1 MKRQTFFEIAEQA
14 FQKWLRNHSSLR
26 AAALAYFIML
36 PLPSLF
42 LIAMIILSQVY
53 GFSNSFQTLMQQL
66 TTIVGPTVANLVE
79 QILGTVSSPFTSVI
93 TSIVSVAFTFV
104 GAIGA
109 FGVLQDTMNTIWEVK
124 QPKLNFKQKIKRKV
138 APFFLISFLGL
149 VIMAWTGITTFLLE
163 SITYLLVP
171 VVSNAIYAL
180 IQVTQLILSFGLAT
194 LVFAV
199 MYKYIPETQI
209 SWKDVRGAAI
219 LTGLI
224 FTVTNYL
231 IGIILETF
239 TVTSVTGAAGA
250 IMILL
255 IWIYL
260 ITQLLIYGVAFSK
273 AYSEKMGS
281 NAPEDNETAKTE
293 PPIIPAK
300 SINSGHEN

>member
-1 MKRQTFFEIAEQA
+1 MMKMERKLFVDILVSA
-14 FQKWLRNHSSLR
+14 FIKWLENHASLR
-26 AAALAYFIML
+26 AASLAYFIML

-42 LIAMIILSQVY
+42 LIAMMILSQVY

-66 TTIVGPTVANLVE
+66 TTIVGPTVANLIE

-93 TSIVSVAFTFV
+93 TSIVSGVFTVV

-109 FGVLQDTMNTIWEVK
+109 FGVLQDTMNTIWEVQK
-124 QPKLNFKQKIKRKV
+124 PKLSFKQKIKRKV

-149 VIMAWTGITTFLLE
+149 VIMVWTAITTFLLE

-171 VVSNAIYAL
+171 VVSNTICIL
-180 IQVTQLILSFGLAT
+180 VQVAQLVLSFALAT
-194 LVFAV
+194 VVFAI
-199 MYKYIPETQI
+199 MYKYIPETRI

-219 LTGLI
+219 FTGLI

-231 IGIILETF
+231 IGIIMETF
-239 TVTSVTGAAGA
+239 TITSVTGAAGA

-260 ITQLLIYGVAFSK
+260 ITQLLIYGVTFSK
-273 AYSEKMGS
+273 VYSEKVGS
-281 NAPEDNETAKTE
+281 NSKHT
-293 PPIIPAK
+293 
-300 SINSGHEN
+300 

>member
-1 MKRQTFFEIAEQA
+1 MKMERKLFVDILVSA
-14 FQKWLRNHSSLR
+14 FIKWLENHASLR
-26 AAALAYFIML
+26 AASLAYFIML

-42 LIAMIILSQVY
+42 LIAMMILSQVY

-66 TTIVGPTVANLVE
+66 TTIVGPTVANLIE

-93 TSIVSVAFTFV
+93 TSIVSGVFTVV

-109 FGVLQDTMNTIWEVK
+109 FGVLQDTMNTIWEVQK
-124 QPKLNFKQKIKRKV
+124 PKLSFKQKIKRKV

-149 VIMAWTGITTFLLE
+149 VIMVWTAITTFLLE

-171 VVSNAIYAL
+171 VVSNTICIL
-180 IQVTQLILSFGLAT
+180 VQVAQLVLSFALAT
-194 LVFAV
+194 VVFAI
-199 MYKYIPETQI
+199 MYKYIPETRI

-219 LTGLI
+219 FTGLI

-231 IGIILETF
+231 IGIIMETF
-239 TVTSVTGAAGA
+239 TITSVTGAAGA

-260 ITQLLIYGVAFSK
+260 ITQLLIYGVTFSK
-273 AYSEKMGS
+273 VYSEKVGS
-281 NAPEDNETAKTE
+281 NSKHT
-293 PPIIPAK
+293 
-300 SINSGHEN
+300 

>member
-1 MKRQTFFEIAEQA
+1 MKRPTFFDIAEQA
-14 FQKWLRNHSSLR
+14 FQKWLANNASLR
-26 AAALAYFIML
+26 AASLAYFIML

-66 TTIVGPTVANLVE
+66 TTIVGPTVANLIE
-79 QILGTVSSPFTSVI
+79 QILGTVSSPFTSI
-93 TSIVSVAFTFV
+93 MTSLASVVFTLI

-109 FGVLQDTMNTIWEVK
+109 FGVLQDTMNTIWEVQ
-124 QPKLNFKQKIKRKV
+124 QPKLSLKQKIKRKI

-149 VIMAWTGITTFLLE
+149 VVMAWTAITTFLLE
-163 SITYLLVP
+163 SITFLLFP
-171 VVSNAIYAL
+171 VVSNAVYIL
-180 IQVTQLILSFGLAT
+180 VQVAQLVLSFSLAT
-194 LVFAV
+194 VVFAV
-199 MYKYIPETQI
+199 MYKYIPETKI
-209 SWKDVRGAAI
+209 SWKDVRGAAVF
-219 LTGLI
+219 TGLI

-273 AYSEKMGS
+273 TYSEKYGS
-281 NAPEDNETAKTE
+281 NSK
-293 PPIIPAK
+293 K
-300 SINSGHEN
+300 